1 MNMGKKLYT
10 ATCSKDKV
18 SFCLGEKLK
27 TVLSIW
33 LIPQPFG
40 GFPGNSVVKESAC
53 NAGDMHW
60 SLGRED
66 P

>member
-1 MNMGKKLYT
+1 MNTDKKLYS
-10 ATCSKDKV
+10 ATCSKGKV

-27 TVLSIW
+27 RVLSIW
-33 LIPQPFG
+33 LIPQLFG
-40 GFPGNSVVKESAC
+40 GFPGDSVVKESAY

-60 SLGRED
+60 SLGRKD